1 MISNKLLAKE
11 VLFYFVLFCFISC
24 KSHKIVS
31 SFELNNVTVDS
42 INIEYFNSHLYLKT
56 DIENRKVN
64 LILDT
69 AADGLY
75 LDSVFIAKSGLKFGD
90 LAYGKIR
97 GAGINEERIRIIK
110 DSVFCKIN
118 SLNLKFNFT
127 PILQLR
133 PIVGK
138 KIDGIIGNIA
148 FRNKSIYIDYLNQKI
163 FVFKNFNAE
172 MVKDFK
178 KISITEINNRYFV
191 NASIT
196 ITKDIVANGKY
207 LIDLGSGGV
216 VSITNNVAMQNN
228 LKNKIANQIICNSSN
243 AGIGGYSSDAFFQSN
258 AITVGDLIVK
268 NEHLSYSN
276 NKTGAL
282 SEANY
287 LGLLGNGF
295 FERFYVVLD
304 FENKYLYLKPNINF
318 KKKPKTNNL
327 GFGYIDRTDIFN
339 GLIVTSLFENSE
351 IERKGLKLGDIITH
365 INNINVKNIKDFTFL
380 DKAKNKRKIKLKFD
394 RNGISQEINF
404 ITNNL
409 FKYVNN

>member
-1 MISNKLLAKE
+1 MISNKLLIKE
-11 VLFYFVLFCFISC
+11 VLFCFVLFCFISC

-64 LILDT
+64 LIFDT

-75 LDSVFIAKSGLKFGD
+75 LDSVFIAKSGQKFGD

-118 SLNLKFNFT
+118 SLNLKSRFT

-133 PIVGK
+133 QIVGK
-138 KIDGIIGNIA
+138 KADGIIGNTA
-148 FRNKSIYIDYLNQKI
+148 FRDKTICIDYFNQKI
-163 FVFKNFNAE
+163 FVFKDFYAE

-178 KISITEINNRYFV
+178 KISMTEINNRYFV

-207 LIDLGSGGV
+207 LIDLGSGGI

-228 LKNKIANQIICNSSN
+228 LKNKITNQIICNSSN
-243 AGIGGYSSDAFFQSN
+243 VGIGGNSSDTFFKSN
-258 AITVGDLIVK
+258 AIILGDLVVE

-304 FENKYLYLKPNINF
+304 FENKDLYLKPNINF
-318 KKKPKTNNL
+318 KKKPKTYNL
-327 GFGYIDRTDIFN
+327 GFNYTDRTDIYN
-339 GLIVTSLFENSE
+339 GLIVSSMFENSDAE
-351 IERKGLKLGDIITH
+351 KKGLRLGDIITH
-365 INNINVKNIKDFTFL
+365 INDVNVESMKDFSIL
-380 DKAKNKRKIKLKFD
+380 DNTKNNQKIKIKYQ
-394 RNGISQEINF
+394 RENRIQEIEI
-404 ITNNL
+404 ITNDL